1 MENKKSTKISQPKKP
16 YLRPDYKPKNWWQ
29 RNWVELITILVG
41 VIIIHIFLLF
51 KAFSGNELNSTN
63 ASEFGSFIGGYMGT
77 LFALVSVIFL
87 YTTLRDQRRTSE
99 IEKFETRFFEL
110 IRLHRDNVQEI
121 TLKTQNGKKIFVLF
135 IREFREIMKIVK
147 DVFKNEK
154 LEKKQIIE
162 ISYLAF
168 FYGIGPNSTRI
179 LKNSLSDYDKT
190 KVKRLTEELESQKQE
205 VKKERNFNYVPFEGH
220 QSRLGHYY
228 RHLFQSIAY
237 CHNKKIDIDKYEYI
251 KLIRAQ
257 LSNHEQALLFLN
269 SISKLGKPWKDDNLI
284 KTYRLIK
291 NIPEDF
297 FDPKKEIDIKEIYPE
312 MIFEYEE
319 NTVANNV

>member
-1 MENKKSTKISQPKKP
+1 MENKESTKITQPKKP

-41 VIIIHIFLLF
+41 VIIIHVFLLF
-51 KAFSGNELNSTN
+51 QAFSGNELNSAN

-147 DVFKNEK
+147 DVFKNDK

-162 ISYLAF
+162 ISYLTF
-168 FYGIGPNSTRI
+168 FYGIGPNSSRI
-179 LKNSLSDYDKT
+179 LKKSLSDYDKT
-190 KVKRLTEELESQKQE
+190 KVKKLTEELQSQKKE
-205 VKKERNFNYVPFEGH
+205 VKKERKFNYVPFEGH

-237 CHNKKIDIDKYEYI
+237 CHNKTIDIDKYEYI

-257 LSNHEQALLFLN
+257 LSNHEQALLLLN
-269 SISKLGKPWKDDNLI
+269 SISKLGKPWKDENLI

-297 FDPKKEIDIKEIYPE
+297 FDPEKEIDIKELYPE
-312 MIFEYEE
+312 MIFEFEE
-319 NTVANNV
+319 NTVADNV